1 MLRAVLDPGVLIAA
15 LLSRKGAP
23 AQLLQAWVDGQFEMV
38 VSPNL
43 LDELDRVLR
52 RPRFRSYVSV
62 ADVDDYVD
70 GLRRLATVL
79 ADPSPTPCVAPDPND
94 DYLVALA
101 QAAKVHYLV
110 SGDTHLTRLAMRPPV
125 LSPRAFLGLL
135 ESTPSQR

>member
-23 AQLLQAWVDGQFEMV
+23 AQLLRAWVDGQFELV

-43 LDELDRVLR
+43 VDELDRVLR
-52 RPRFRSYVSV
+52 RPRFTSYVSI
-62 ADVDDYVD
+62 ADVDDYVG

-79 ADPSPTPCVAPDPND
+79 ADPSPAPRAAPDPND

-110 SGDTHLTRLAMRPPV
+110 SGDTHLTRLAIRPPV
-125 LSPRAFLGLL
+125 LSPRAFLTFL
-135 ESTPSQR
+135 ESPPGRR